1 MVLKDYQKENLRATN
16 FYKDSRGLG
25 FKPAGRQ
32 ATGRL
37 EPLHPRPLAN
47 DLLRE
52 RRNVVRLNSCTAL

>member
-32 ATGRL
+32 ATGRRQAGL
-37 EPLHPRPLAN
+37 NPCILDPLLM
-47 DLLRE
+47 
-52 RRNVVRLNSCTAL
+52 TY